1 MTKAKATDSSSCLS
15 PRAPNIEWVKN
26 PSWTWTLISYLTEHP
41 DFRQKLFFDA
51 DVAKERRAQVR
62 KDTKTQQYSVLA
74 EVIFSKEPAQ
84 ADGFKA
90 NPQRYA
96 TSVETR
102 LRR

>member
-1 MTKAKATDSSSCLS
+1 MTKPKATVSSS

-26 PSWTWTLISYLTEHP
+26 PSWTWTLISYLTDHP
-41 DFRQKLFFDA
+41 DFRQKLFSDPE
-51 DVAKERRAQVR
+51 ERRAQAC
-62 KDTKTQQYSVLA
+62 KDTKTQQYSILA
-74 EVIFSKEPAQ
+74 AAIFSKDSAQ
-84 ADGFKA
+84 ADSFKA